1 MDVAFDR
8 YCEITVLADHGKEF
22 KARIINDFSF
32 LATATKDTDMM
43 LDAAV
48 ADAEDG
54 QRQINIKEFVNMLSA
69 KPQSFQGQIE
79 VCTP

>member
-8 YCEITVLADHGKEF
+8 YCEITVLVDHGKEF
-22 KARIINDFSF
+22 NARITNDFIF

-48 ADAEDG
+48 IYLGQEDS
-54 QRQINIKEFVNMLSA
+54 IKYTIKKTGSRGCWLGGWTIEF
-69 KPQSFQGQIE
+69 
-79 VCTP
+79 C